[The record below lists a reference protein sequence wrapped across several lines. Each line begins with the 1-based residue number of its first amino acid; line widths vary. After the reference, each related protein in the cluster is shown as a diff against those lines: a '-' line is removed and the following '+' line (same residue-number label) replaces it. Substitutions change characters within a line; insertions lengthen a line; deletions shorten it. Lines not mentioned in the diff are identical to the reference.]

1 MLLPTQPALPLNAIG
16 ERCSGIRSWGGI
28 LVAWR
33 TTMADSGAEEMD
45 GELELLNAMFEDT
58 GSLSISPTDACSG
71 VAVEVRVVLQPAVD
85 ARVTTTLV
93 AQLPVGYPRHA
104 RPVVSFVSSRGLAD
118 SDVKNLH
125 SSAAEQ
131 VAESVEDGGTTCVF
145 QIVEAVRG
153 VLDEVNYS
161 EASHQCAICLDEL
174 ATTDSYTSTCFHTF
188 HRACMGHWVA
198 ELHAKRSKSAA
209 SQRGEAVVNARVS
222 HVRGEVTNKQ
232 ALIERLEVRHPFYS
246 RASAGCC

>member
-1 MLLPTQPALPLNAIG
+1 
-16 ERCSGIRSWGGI
+16 
-28 LVAWR
+28 
-33 TTMADSGAEEMD
+33 MADSGAEEMD

-58 GSLSISPTDACSG
+58 GSLSISPTDASSG

-209 SQRGEAVVNARVS
+209 SQ
-222 HVRGEVTNKQ
+222 H
-232 ALIERLEVRHPFYS
+232 S
-246 RASAGCC
+246 RAPVQNERASHLADDDHPLLDGPFLIGVRFARLPDGLVPLHFILLELERRRRLLRLFRHRDGSIRVPCRP